1 MAIEKIIIHCAATQ
15 NGVRLAKRG
24 KTAAQSLMTG
34 ILTRIFGAKSI
45 TKLRLIVIYTPLA
58 ITLSLIQTGWLNLVA
73 K

>member
-24 KTAAQSLMTG
+24 KTAAQ
-34 ILTRIFGAKSI
+34 IIDDWHFDAHFRREINN
-45 TKLRLIVIYTPLA
+45 KLRLIVIYTPLA